1 MRDGLKLLL
10 LLGLMAVS
18 NAPAGADE
26 IRVAVAANFL
36 TTARQL
42 ETAYEAE
49 HDHEVTLIA
58 GSTGLLYAQ
67 IVQGAPFD
75 LLLAA
80 DQDRPESLE
89 ESGRGVASSRFT
101 YATGQLSLLVRE
113 EKNNTDEL
121 GQILQQAS
129 RIALAQPA
137 LAPYGVAA
145 EQTLTTLGLDAE
157 TARRR
162 VFGLNVAQ
170 VYAIVITGN
179 ADAGFIARSATVQNA
194 LPVDFRVIDVPTELH
209 APVHQD
215 AILLASAPHPIAAQS
230 FLDFLRSPTAR
241 DLIETAGYSS
251 VAP

>member
-18 NAPAGADE
+18 SASARADE

-36 TTARQL
+36 ATARQL
-42 ETAYEAE
+42 ETAFEAE

-80 DQDRPESLE
+80 DQVRPESLE
-89 ESGRGVASSRFT
+89 EAGLGVAGSRFT
-101 YATGQLSLLVRE
+101 YAAGQLSLLVPGRQGDA
-113 EKNNTDEL
+113 NEL
-121 GQILQQAS
+121 GQVLQQAR
-129 RIALAQPA
+129 RIAMAQPA
-137 LAPYGVAA
+137 LAPYGLAA
-145 EQTLTTLGLDAE
+145 EQALTALGLDDE
-157 TARRR
+157 TAHRR
-162 VFGLNVAQ
+162 VYGLNVAQ
-170 VYAIVITGN
+170 VYAVVITGN
-179 ADAGFIARSATVQNA
+179 ADAGFVARAATHQNVVPA
-194 LPVDFRVIDVPTELH
+194 DFRVIDVPTELH

-215 AILLASAPHPIAAQS
+215 AILLSGASDPIAARR
-230 FLDFLRSPTAR
+230 FLDFLRSPPAR
-241 DLIETAGYSS
+241 ALIESAGYSS